1 MSADNDSAAQLV
13 RQGEQARKQGDF
25 NEAFNLFNQALKL
38 YWDIE
43 DSQKEQISC
52 IYCLADILR
61 DYGVPEKAKVFYDLA
76 KSLED
81 FGPDHLKTLK
91 ARNNFADFYLDS
103 ENLSTYVDI
112 EERLVADSLRVLG
125 ADDLNTITYCSN
137 LAIGYISF
145 GRAQEAVSLLEQ
157 VVATSTKIQGAD
169 HKDTVFFRTN
179 LVTAYQAAERYEEAE
194 ALRKQGN
201 IEDDSDITIADDD
214 PVRVSILN
222 QFAAKFIANKD
233 FDNAISAYEAAISE
247 STNIFGAEHKTTFI
261 ARYNHAITYTA
272 IEQIDKSISLLQQ
285 LIADMKQTLEPDDP
299 IFNRIYKGIC
309 ATYENFGGGEEVAA
323 LLDQLKHS

>member
-1 MSADNDSAAQLV
+1 MSANNDSAAQLV
-13 RQGEQARKQGDF
+13 HQGEQTRQQGDL

-61 DYGVPEKAKVFYDLA
+61 DCGKAKSAKVFYDLA

-81 FGPDHLKTLK
+81 FGPDHIETLK
-91 ARNNFADFYLDS
+91 ARNEFAHFYLDIR
-103 ENLSTYVDI
+103 NLPTYLDL

-125 ADDLNTITYCSN
+125 ADNLNTITYCSN
-137 LAIGYISF
+137 LAIAYISF
-145 GRAQEAVSLLEQ
+145 NRAQEAVSLLEQ

-179 LVTAYQAAERYEEAE
+179 LVTAYEAVERYEEAE
-194 ALRKQGN
+194 ALRKQGI
-201 IEDDSDITIADDD
+201 IENDSDIADDD
-214 PVRVSILN
+214 PVRISILV
-222 QFAAKFIANKD
+222 QLAEKFMSNKD
-233 FDNAISAYEAAISE
+233 FDYAISAYETAISE
-247 STNIFGAEHKTTFI
+247 STRILGAEHKTTFVT
-261 ARYNHAITYTA
+261 RYNLAITYA
-272 IEQIDKSISLLQQ
+272 EIGKINECIALLKQ

-299 IFNRIYKGIC
+299 IFDRFYKNIC
-309 ATYENFGGGEEVAA
+309 ALYENFGGGEEAAA
-323 LLDQLKHS
+323 LLEQLKRS

>member
-247 STNIFGAEHKTTFI
+247 STNIFGAEHKTGSSHL
-261 ARYNHAITYTA
+261 R
-272 IEQIDKSISLLQQ
+272 
-285 LIADMKQTLEPDDP
+285 
-299 IFNRIYKGIC
+299 
-309 ATYENFGGGEEVAA
+309 V
-323 LLDQLKHS
+323 

>member
-13 RQGEQARKQGDF
+13 RQGEQARQQGDLD
-25 NEAFNLFNQALKL
+25 EAFNLFNQALKL

-61 DYGVPEKAKVFYDLA
+61 DYGVPKKAKVFYDLA

-81 FGPDHLKTLK
+81 FGPDHIKTLK
-91 ARNNFADFYLDS
+91 ARNEFAYFYLDS
-103 ENLSTYVDI
+103 RNIPTFVDL

-125 ADDLNTITYCSN
+125 ADNLNTITYCSN
-137 LAIGYISF
+137 LAIAYISLD
-145 GRAQEAVSLLEQ
+145 RAQEAVSLLEQ

-179 LVTAYQAAERYEEAE
+179 LVTAYEAVERYEEAE
-194 ALRKQGN
+194 ALRKQGI
-201 IEDDSDITIADDD
+201 IENDSDIADDD
-214 PVRVSILN
+214 PVRVSLLV
-222 QFAAKFIANKD
+222 QLAEKFAANKD
-233 FDNAISAYEAAISE
+233 FDYAISAYETAISE
-247 STNIFGAEHKTTFI
+247 STRILGAEHKTTFI
-261 ARYNHAITYTA
+261 TRYNHAVTYA
-272 IEQIDKSISLLQQ
+272 EIEQTDKSIALLKQ

-299 IFNRIYKGIC
+299 IFDRMYKGIC
-309 ATYENFGGGEEVAA
+309 TLYKDFGGGEEAAA
-323 LLDQLKHS
+323 LLEQLKRS